1 MSIRQN
7 KGCFCKVCKDA
18 GKPESEYTSHFV
30 KDKPGADG
38 IVICPTL
45 LSQHCRYC
53 NGAGHTPSHCP
64 SLARD
69 KKRQAKD
76 EHERDRAQ
84 RRRDYDAS
92 TNMRSLTKEEL
103 SHVKFGGFS
112 ALRVPKKEKKE
123 DDEFPALVSKPKPAA
138 TFGKKSF
145 ASVAIAGELDASKK
159 EIERLKTELASSK
172 ARQRLNLPTPTPT
185 PVIVPYRCNDAW
197 DDEEDEEWMRS
208 VAADL

>member
-1 MSIRQN
+1 MTSRQN

-53 NGAGHTPSHCP
+53 KGAGHTPSHCP

-76 EHERDRAQ
+76 EYERERAQ
-84 RRRDYDAS
+84 RRRDYEAS
-92 TNMRSLTKEEL
+92 TNTRRLTTDEL

-112 ALRVPKKEKKE
+112 ALRIPKKKE
-123 DDEFPALVSKPKPAA
+123 DEEFPALVSKPKPGA
-138 TFGKKSF
+138 TFAKKSF
-145 ASVAIAGELDASKK
+145 ASVAIDGELESSKK
-159 EIERLKTELASSK
+159 EIERLKNELAASK
-172 ARQRLNLPTPTPT
+172 ARQRVNLPTPAPT
-185 PVIVPYRCNDAW
+185 PVLVPYRFKNAW
-197 DDEEDEEWMRS
+197 ADEEEDEW
-208 VAADL
+208 

>member
-1 MSIRQN
+1 MTTRQN

-18 GKPESEYTSHFV
+18 GKSESDYTSHFV
-30 KDKPGADG
+30 KDKPGPDG

-45 LSQHCRYC
+45 LSQRCRYC

-92 TNMRSLTKEEL
+92 TNTRSLTKEEL

-112 ALRVPKKEKKE
+112 ALRIHKKKE
-123 DDEFPALVSKPKPAA
+123 DDEFPALVSKTKPAA
-138 TFGKKSF
+138 TFGTKTF

-172 ARQRLNLPTPTPT
+172 ARQRLSLPTPTH
-185 PVIVPYRCNDAW
+185 VIVPYRCKDAW
-197 DDEEDEEWMRS
+197 EDEEDEEWMRR
-208 VAADL
+208 VET